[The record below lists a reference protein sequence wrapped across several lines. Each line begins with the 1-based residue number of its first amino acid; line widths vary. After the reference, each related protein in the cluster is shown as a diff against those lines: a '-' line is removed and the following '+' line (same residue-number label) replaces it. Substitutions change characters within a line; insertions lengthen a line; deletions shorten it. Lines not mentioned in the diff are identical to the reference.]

1 MKINKLQMAV
11 LIIAGLAMAQT
22 ASADQTINAAGN
34 PVPHLQPVAEKADN
48 PAMMEPVKSVYDNY
62 LKIQTALTKD
72 SLEGVP
78 DKANAMA
85 KAIKGDEMK
94 MLNTE
99 IATQAET
106 LAQATDLK
114 TARKAFKPL
123 SDSLIKYLADHK
135 VQSGSYNEA
144 YCPMAEAS
152 WLQAGAK
159 INNPYMGKSMPGCGE
174 IKRKF

>member
-1 MKINKLQMAV
+1 MKTNKLQMTV

-22 ASADQTINAAGN
+22 VNADQTINPAGN
-34 PVPHLQPVAEKADN
+34 PVSQLQPVAEKADN
-48 PAMMEPVKSVYDNY
+48 PALMEPVKSVYDNY
-62 LKIQTALTKD
+62 LKIQTALTRD
-72 SLEGVP
+72 SLEGVAE
-78 DKANAMA
+78 KAGAMA

-94 MLNTE
+94 MLSAD
-99 IATQAET
+99 IAKQAEI

-135 VQSGSYNEA
+135 VESGSYNEA
-144 YCPMAEAS
+144 YCPMVEAS
-152 WLQAGAK
+152 WLQSGGK